1 MFTDYALKAISDAS
15 KIFNDPMK
23 AIKAIFGID
32 IPDEQIK
39 SLIEG
44 VKAKVLNRADNLL
57 NSIKKLF

>member
-1 MFTDYALKAISDAS
+1 
-15 KIFNDPMK
+15 MK